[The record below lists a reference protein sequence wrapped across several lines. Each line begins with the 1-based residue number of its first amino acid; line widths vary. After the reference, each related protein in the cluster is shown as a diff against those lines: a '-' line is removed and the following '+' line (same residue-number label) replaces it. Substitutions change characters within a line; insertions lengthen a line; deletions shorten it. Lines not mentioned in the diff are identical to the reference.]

1 MSIKAMLTRPAGVA
15 QYTVGEEIANAVTHG
30 VAALLSIAGL
40 PSWWLLPCCIRALPR
55 LWLR

>member
-40 PSWWLLPCCIRALPR
+40 AVLVLPCCIRALPR

>member
-30 VAALLSIAGL
+30 VVAT
-40 PSWWLLPCCIRALPR
+40 P
-55 LWLR
+55 